1 MTMSAPTAAASAKTP
16 RYKRSVKNYLID
28 SRFQLKY
35 TGMILGVA
43 IVISTVLGIF
53 LWQTSGEVVRE
64 SQKVV
69 EQSKKVSDV
78 VEMSIKDDPIYG
90 ANPDL
95 AQAFKS
101 AAAEQDGKIMDQ
113 QAALVRQQHAMLYG
127 LVGALAVMVFLIGAL
142 GILITHRVA
151 GPIYKMKL
159 LLRQVADGKLK
170 VGARLRKGDELRDFF
185 DVFAQMVESLRDRQ
199 LHEVQQLDRA
209 IASAKADG
217 VGSESIET
225 FSSLRDEMKR
235 ALDV

>member
-1 MTMSAPTAAASAKTP
+1 MTMSAPTAREPVKQP
-16 RYKRSVKNYLID
+16 QYKRSFKNYLID

-43 IVISTVLGIF
+43 IVISTVLGMF
-53 LWQTSGEVVRE
+53 LWQTSGEVVQE

-78 VEMSIKDDPIYG
+78 VQMSINDDPVYG
-90 ANPDL
+90 GNPDL
-95 AQAFKS
+95 AQSFHA
-101 AAAEQDGKIMDQ
+101 AAAEQDNKILAQ
-113 QAALVRQQHAMLYG
+113 QATLVRQQHAMLYE
-127 LVGALAVMVFLIGAL
+127 LVGGLAVMVFLLGVL

-159 LLRQVADGKLK
+159 LLRQVTDGKLK
-170 VGARLRKGDELRDFF
+170 VGARLRKGDELQEFF

-199 LHEVQQLDRA
+199 AREVEELDRA
-209 IASAKADG
+209 IEIAKAAGMSAASVDK
-217 VGSESIET
+217 
-225 FSSLRDEMKR
+225 FSSVRDEMKR

>member
-1 MTMSAPTAAASAKTP
+1 
-16 RYKRSVKNYLID
+16 
-28 SRFQLKY
+28 
-35 TGMILGVA
+35 
-43 IVISTVLGIF
+43 
-53 LWQTSGEVVRE
+53 
-64 SQKVV
+64 
-69 EQSKKVSDV
+69 
-78 VEMSIKDDPIYG
+78 
-90 ANPDL
+90 
-95 AQAFKS
+95 
-101 AAAEQDGKIMDQ
+101 
-113 QAALVRQQHAMLYG
+113 
-127 LVGALAVMVFLIGAL
+127 
-142 GILITHRVA
+142 
-151 GPIYKMKL
+151 MKL